1 MSLSFSAKFLATS
14 AIFSSAMLSGVFAS
28 HVEAAQSKK
37 IDKRWFEIEVIL
49 FSQIDDKS
57 KLKEQFSAG
66 ARLPERTR
74 IVDML
79 NGYLYPELAE
89 LKLQLPNCQQGEYE
103 KSLLEQATRWPELYP
118 EKSLDEIDLII
129 ESQLPISDSF
139 STDSSSLNQAQT
151 FNPYALSTQPAQ
163 EQQLQDGTNQQNIDA
178 QGLAEPNVAEESL
191 AEEGLVEELV
201 ELTPEQ
207 IALIEQAEE
216 AFTDLPL
223 AYTPEP
229 FKKTL
234 CHVEIQRQDDQYP
247 IEQLTGRINGAEFVD
262 TDLPYL
268 ISSSSLKLKDIY
280 LQLRRS
286 KNFKPLLHVG
296 WRQSLINRRPASR
309 VKSMRLYAGDHFQQQ
324 YENSLVQY
332 EKSLQQY
339 NESLQQYNESLE
351 QSGEQDVLALNNKE
365 NAEQRLLS
373 DKVAYIVNNLATA
386 PTDTEQLISQLD
398 SDNLFAGMIDSSDVM
413 NGSHVLSKPEKPI
426 MPWLLDGL
434 FRVHLNHYLYITAD
448 FLVSNKDGKQLATEA
463 LTKDKTTDWLAIPF
477 AQNRRV
483 ISGEVHYFD
492 HPYMG
497 MVVQIRRYKKPAP
510 QQ

>member
-57 KLKEQFSAG
+57 KLKEQFSTG
-66 ARLPERTR
+66 ASLPERTR

-129 ESQLPISDSF
+129 ESQLPNSDSF
-139 STDSSSLNQAQT
+139 SIDSSSLNQAQT
-151 FNPYALSTQPAQ
+151 FNPYALSTEPAQ
-163 EQQLQDGTNQQNIDA
+163 EQSLQNGTSQQNIDE
-178 QGLAEPNVAEESL
+178 QGLAEPNVAEEGL
-191 AEEGLVEELV
+191 AEEGLVEEGLVEELV

-207 IALIEQAEE
+207 IALVEQAEA

-234 CHVEIQRQDDQYP
+234 CHVEIQRQNDQYP

-262 TDLPYL
+262 TDQPYL

-324 YENSLVQY
+324 YENSLVLY
-332 EKSLQQY
+332 DK
-339 NESLQQYNESLE
+339 SLQQYNESLE
-351 QSGEQDVLALNNKE
+351 QSDEQNVLALNNKE

-398 SDNLFAGMIDSSDVM
+398 SDNLFAGMIDSSDAM
-413 NGSHVLSKPEKPI
+413 SGSNVLSKPEKPI